1 MSNNKLRPKEK
12 QVLKKGYVTFTRLH
26 DKRDVSVNSS
36 NFSPLA
42 VDLEGW
48 NW

>member
-42 VDLEGW
+42 VDLEG
-48 NW
+48 